1 LPQSKQINALS
12 NNSNEVKTTAS
23 PSPSSPSQATTSAKV
38 TTSIQATISQAS
50 NSSVIIDSIDS
61 ENIKLSVKE
70 MIELAKINEFPKNI
84 VQIGDYHK
92 ALTPILQFFEFAEM
106 FCEERD
112 DNISFKCKIFEKTY
126 KAVLTKTTNLNKHLK
141 THDELDEWFRKYE
154 NYKQPKKTVIED
166 TNLKLIKYF
175 ISSNEALKE
184 LKKKGLTELISEQL

>member
-1 LPQSKQINALS
+1 MK
-12 NNSNEVKTTAS
+12 
-23 PSPSSPSQATTSAKV
+23 
-38 TTSIQATISQAS
+38 
-50 NSSVIIDSIDS
+50 
-61 ENIKLSVKE
+61 
-70 MIELAKINEFPKNI
+70 I

-112 DNISFKCKIFEKTY
+112 EIISFISKICEKTY

-175 ISSNEALKE
+175 ISSNAALKE
-184 LKKKGLTELISEQL
+184 LKNKWLRELISEQLLPGPHSFRKRILPEVYKKLREEIQLRLKESSSVCLLTDLWLSIKIEHR